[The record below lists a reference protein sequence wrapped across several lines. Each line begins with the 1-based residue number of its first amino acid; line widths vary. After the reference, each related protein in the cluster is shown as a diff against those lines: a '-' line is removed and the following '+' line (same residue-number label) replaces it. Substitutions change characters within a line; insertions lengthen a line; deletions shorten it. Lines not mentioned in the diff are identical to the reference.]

1 MRLVSEVLASKMS
14 PDVHTVAH
22 DASAYEARAVL
33 AARDLGSLVVTEQDC
48 FIGMMTERDYVRK
61 IVPNGPAPKA
71 IRVRDV
77 MSARFPFVT
86 PETSIEECMILM
98 TNLRIRHLPV
108 LSGNRLVGIL
118 SMGDVVKTLLGE
130 KNSTIEEL
138 VRYITDSPMVMQA
151 HSATQYTSPP
161 QVSPSSEW

>member
-1 MRLVSEVLASKMS
+1 MLLVSEVLASKKS

-22 DASAYEARAVL
+22 DASAHEARAML
-33 AARDLGSLVVTEQDC
+33 AARDLGALVVTEHGC

-61 IVPNGPAPKA
+61 IVPNDSAPREA
-71 IRVRDV
+71 RVRDI
-77 MSARFPFVT
+77 MSARLPFVT
-86 PETSIEECMILM
+86 PETSIEECMMLM
-98 TNLRIRHLPV
+98 TKLRVRHLPV

-130 KNSTIEEL
+130 KDSTIEEL

-151 HSATQYTSPP
+151 QGATRYTTPP
-161 QVSPSSEW
+161 QPSL